1 MSDQEEPNTIE
12 AAALPGGS
20 EQEQINIEG
29 PYVPPTMYPSDV
41 ASEMFPMYE
50 DVKDESEISIIGTDG
65 KKISE

>member
-12 AAALPGGS
+12 AALPGAS
-20 EQEQINIEG
+20 EQEEQINIEG